1 LTSATGASIRAA
13 LGATGPELRSL
24 LLADTLRPLG
34 AGLAVG
40 VCLSWLGAETVVY
53 FCSKS
58 IRSQASSAVLD
69 GNAETRS
76 VRASPTL

>member
-40 VCLSWLGAETVVY
+40 VCLSWLGAETVRV
-53 FCSKS
+53 FLFQVDPFASVVGCSGRK
-58 IRSQASSAVLD
+58 RR
-69 GNAETRS
+69 N
-76 VRASPTL
+76 P